1 VFHRTPRPSTDPRLR
16 SLLQKAARR
25 GFTNVVDRTLTRL
38 EQAGDRAWVRS
49 RAVVIT
55 FEECWPLGASL
66 AVTREDSSRRK
77 AVLRV
82 TKAAKYKDAAAL
94 GTLAYGHHEGDKSMA
109 DCVPDM
115 RSLELVSDALE
126 RPQRFFTWVRE
137 RSETAQSIDLIN
149 AAEQYLPAASW
160 QWDKACILA
169 AALLSTQGDM
179 PLVRPAET
187 LQGDFPY
194 WVALDKHTP
203 QGKVVLSEV
212 ARQAHASYRQ
222 LMWASFYCE
231 SALVNRLLP
240 SPWWDAEKRWR
251 LRRAGLTV
259 AAAEA
264 LWSRARGLIRD
275 RLSSEAAALQA
286 LVDAT
291 DSGRTPSAGQGR
303 LFETLTKVT
312 RSMSETHERRK
323 Y

>member
-1 VFHRTPRPSTDPRLR
+1 MFFKAPKESTDPRVR

-25 GFTNVVDRTLTRL
+25 GFTDVVDRTLTRL
-38 EQAGDRAWVRS
+38 EQIGDKAWLRS

-66 AVTREDSSRRK
+66 TITREESSKRNALAK
-77 AVLRV
+77 V
-82 TKAAKYKDAAAL
+82 TKAAKQKDAAAL
-94 GTLAYGHHEGDKSMA
+94 GALAYGYHGGDKSMA

-115 RSLELVSDALE
+115 QSLEVVSDAL
-126 RPQRFFTWVRE
+126 RGPQRFFTRVRE

-149 AAEQYLPAASW
+149 AAEHYLPAASW

-179 PLVRPAET
+179 PLVQPAET
-187 LQGDFPY
+187 SQEDFPY

-212 ARQAHASYRQ
+212 ARQAHSSCRQ
-222 LMWASFYCE
+222 LIWASFYCE

-240 SPWWDAEKRWR
+240 SPWWDAEKTWR

-264 LWSRARGLIRD
+264 LWARAHDLIRD
-275 RLSSEAAALQA
+275 RLSGEAAALQA
-286 LVDAT
+286 LIDNI
-291 DSGRTPSAGQGR
+291 DSERTPSAGQGR
-303 LFETLTKVT
+303 LFE
-312 RSMSETHERRK
+312 RGRR
-323 Y
+323 